1 MAAGHGKRLE
11 WSPSALDAYLATLRH
26 IASEDPRAAELVSER
41 VERALAQILEYPG
54 LGTPALR
61 RGERRFPV
69 RKTGHVIHYKVM
81 RQAIRIQVW
90 YRARQHM
97 KLGL

>member
-11 WSPSALDAYLATLRH
+11 WSPRALD
-26 IASEDPRAAELVSER
+26 
-41 VERALAQILEYPG
+41 ERALAHILEYPG
-54 LGTPALR
+54 LGTPTLR

-81 RQAIRIQVW
+81 RRAIRIQIW
-90 YRARQHM
+90 YRTRQHM

>member
-1 MAAGHGKRLE
+1 LSGRLARSTPI
-11 WSPSALDAYLATLRH
+11 WQRFGTSPADDA
-26 IASEDPRAAELVSER
+26 RAAELVFER

-81 RQAIRIQVW
+81 RRAIRIQIW